1 MTFVKICG
9 IKTEKDLK
17 IVLGSGVDA
26 VGFIVE
32 VPVATPR
39 KIDRRTASALVES
52 VPEGVLAVSVLM
64 PGSVDEAVAILD
76 LVKPDAVQIHNEM
89 DPGALRELKERT
101 GLSLIKVIGVSEG
114 MSLDA
119 VLSEVDALSGL
130 ADFIL
135 LDTKTSGQSGGTG
148 KVHDWGI
155 SAEICRR
162 SPIPVILA
170 GGLNHTNVEDAIR
183 SVKPYGVDT
192 ASGVETES
200 IKDPDKVKKFVDAA
214 KRSSS

>member
-39 KIDRRTASALVES
+39 KIDRRTASVLVDS
-52 VPEGVLAVSVLM
+52 VPEGILAVSVLM
-64 PGSVDEAVAILD
+64 PESVDEAVAILE
-76 LVKPDAVQIHNEM
+76 LVKPDAVQIHNDM

-114 MSLDA
+114 MNLDV
-119 VLSEVDALSGL
+119 VLSKVDKVSGL

-135 LDTKTSGQSGGTG
+135 LDTKTSGRSGGTG
-148 KVHDWGI
+148 KVHDWSV

-162 SPIPVILA
+162 SQIPVILA

-192 ASGVETES
+192 ASGVETGG
-200 IKDPDKVKKFVDAA
+200 IKHPGKVKKFVDAA